1 MTGTPLPSL
10 EVGSPGGFWS
20 RLFGTS
26 AAGEARG
33 ALFQTE
39 FTLEQVVSVVDRFIR
54 LEELEETATS
64 RAVKAHLVRLLQE
77 MGVPDPRA
85 EALIIRRQGVNSFRS
100 NQEP

>member
-1 MTGTPLPSL
+1 VAGTPLPSL
-10 EVGSPGGFWS
+10 ELESPGGFWTK
-20 RLFGTS
+20 LFGLS
-26 AAGEARG
+26 AAGEERG

-77 MGVPDPRA
+77 MGVPDPKA
-85 EALIIRRQGVNSFRS
+85 EALIIRRQGANSFRS
-100 NQEP
+100 TEP